1 LVVYRALLRVL
12 VALLGVYLPGSFG
25 CVYRVPFRIHNV
37 VSNDTSFCPSL
48 LGTQG
53 FLAVYTSLLG
63 TQGFLAVYTSL
74 LGTQG
79 FLAVYTSLLDFEAL
93 LSVCRALL
101 GVQGSFG
108 RMQGSFGC
116 T

>member
-1 LVVYRALLRVL
+1 MVVYRALLRVH
-12 VALLGVYLPGSFG
+12 VALLGVYRALLGVYIGFLFEFTTWSATTPHSTRLFWVH
-25 CVYRVPFRIHNV
+25 VYR
-37 VSNDTSFCPSL
+37 
-48 LGTQG
+48 
-53 FLAVYTSLLG
+53 
-63 TQGFLAVYTSL
+63 
-74 LGTQG
+74 
-79 FLAVYTSLLDFEAL
+79 SLLDVEAL